1 MKHYIPSLDG
11 WRAIAIGLV
20 VAAHCYTMLMNGG
33 GRLQVM
39 AARFVSHAGYGV
51 DVFFSLSGFLICT
64 LLLKEKERTGTISLS
79 RFYTRR
85 IFRILP
91 PMLVFLCTLAV
102 LSHLQLIPAMD
113 KIDFSATIG
122 FFRNYIYGS
131 WYTGHFWSLA
141 VEEHFYAIA
150 PIAFL
155 LLPWRKALVACCAVA
170 LLAMGVR
177 WYEFSFMT
185 FTHNLPQ
192 FRTENRFDGLACGA
206 ILALLL
212 FRPRLRAWFEEK
224 LTSRVFYSLL
234 VATAVALTAFQ
245 SQSLRRSVSA
255 IMIPLLIAHTV
266 LRPRAIPGRVL
277 NSALLRWIGRL
288 SYSLYIW
295 QMLFLPEGVRTLG
308 RLQDFPLSLL
318 MPFVCAAASYYLIEK
333 PMIRLG
339 HHLAAVPEARRGYPS
354 GRGVGDQAAESR
366 GIVAFAAQEG

>member
-20 VAAHCYTMLMNGG
+20 IAAHCYTMLMNGG
-33 GRLQVM
+33 SPLQVM
-39 AARFVSHAGYGV
+39 AAKFVSHAGYGV

-64 LLLKEKERTGTISLS
+64 LLLKEKETTGTISLR

-85 IFRILP
+85 VFRILP
-91 PMLVFLCTLAV
+91 PMLVFLATLAL
-102 LSHLQLIPAMD
+102 LSHQHFIPAID
-113 KIDFSATIG
+113 RIDFVATLG
-122 FFRNYIYGS
+122 FFRNYIYGG

-155 LLPWRKALVACCAVA
+155 LLPWRKALVACIAVA
-170 LLAMGVR
+170 LLTVGIR

-212 FRPRLRAWFEEK
+212 FRPHIRAWFERK
-224 LTSRVFYSLL
+224 LTTPVFFALL
-234 VATAVALTAFQ
+234 TSTAVALTVCH
-245 SQSLRRSVSA
+245 SQSIRRSVSA
-255 IMIPLLIAHTV
+255 IMIPLLITHTV
-266 LRPRAIPGRVL
+266 LRPHTLVGRLL
-277 NSALLRWIGRL
+277 NSAVFRWVGRL

-295 QMLFLPEGVRTLG
+295 QMLFLPELHRTLG
-308 RLQDFPLSLL
+308 RLQDFPLSLI
-318 MPFVCAAASYYLIEK
+318 MPFVCAAASYYLVEK
-333 PMIRLG
+333 PMIRIG
-339 HHLAAVPEARRGYPS
+339 HRLAATPERQPHR
-354 GRGVGDQAAESR
+354 
-366 GIVAFAAQEG
+366 VAIAG